1 MTFRHYPNGS
11 AGAIGAAI
19 RQARRHL
26 CARLADTADS
36 SCTPDDCFVRA
47 FPAVVTAVEVGF
59 RHEENVMESLDYG
72 RLHEHRAENATIL
85 AALHR
90 AMPLVEDGD
99 IALGRQLVAA
109 LLDLLS
115 LHRLST
121 DLALATAPRAPAGR
135 TSGRVPRIL
144 LHGAGYAASRNRR
157 PAR

>member
-1 MTFRHYPNGS
+1 MTFRHFPGGS

-19 RQARRHL
+19 RHARRHL
-26 CARLADTADS
+26 CARLAEIGDIAR
-36 SCTPDDCFVRA
+36 TPDDCFVRE

-59 RHEENVMESLDYG
+59 RHEERVMESLDYA

-99 IALGRQLVAA
+99 VVLGRQLVAA

-121 DLALATAPRAPAGR
+121 DLALAIAPQPPAGR
-135 TSGRVPRIL
+135 PGGRVPRTL
-144 LHGAGYAASRNRR
+144 LHGTPHPG
-157 PAR
+157 ARTRLH

>member
-47 FPAVVTAVEVGF
+47 FPSVVTAVEVGF
-59 RHEENVMESLDYG
+59 RHEESVMESLDYR
-72 RLHEHRAENATIL
+72 RLHEHRADNATIL

-121 DLALATAPRAPAGR
+121 DLALATAPRSPAGR
-135 TSGRVPRIL
+135 PGGRVPRIL
-144 LHGAGYAASRNRR
+144 LHGGGHPGGRSR
-157 PAR
+157 PH

>member
-1 MTFRHYPNGS
+1 MSFRHYPKGS

-26 CARLADTADS
+26 CARLAATADS

-47 FPAVVTAVEVGF
+47 FPSVVTAVEVGF
-59 RHEENVMESLDYG
+59 RHEEMIMESLDYQ
-72 RLHEHRAENATIL
+72 RLHAHRAENATIL

-99 IALGRQLVAA
+99 VTLGRQLVAA

-121 DLALATAPRAPAGR
+121 DLVLATASRAPAGR
-135 TSGRVPRIL
+135 PGAHVARGLLRGSAHSGPR
-144 LHGAGYAASRNRR
+144 SR
-157 PAR
+157 PH

>member
-1 MTFRHYPNGS
+1 MTFHHYPGGS

-19 RQARRHL
+19 RHARRHL

-36 SCTPDDCFVRA
+36 TCTPDDCFVHA

-59 RHEENVMESLDYG
+59 RHEERVMESLDYE

-99 IALGRQLVAA
+99 VTLGRQLVAA

-115 LHRLST
+115 LHRIST
-121 DLALATAPRAPAGR
+121 DLALATAPHAPSGR
-135 TSGRVPRIL
+135 PGGRVPRIL
-144 LHGAGYAASRNRR
+144 LHGGGHAGWRSRQH
-157 PAR
+157 

>member
-11 AGAIGAAI
+11 AGAVGAAI

-26 CARLADTADS
+26 CARLAHTADAG
-36 SCTPDDCFVRA
+36 CTPDDCFVRT
-47 FPAVVTAVEVGF
+47 FPSVVTAVEVGF
-59 RHEENVMESLDYG
+59 RHEETVMESLDYE

-90 AMPLVEDGD
+90 ALPLVEDGD
-99 IALGRQLVAA
+99 VTLGRQLVAA

-121 DLALATAPRAPAGR
+121 DLVLATTPRTPAGR
-135 TSGRVPRIL
+135 PGGHVPRIL
-144 LHGAGYAASRNRR
+144 LRGGAHAGSRSRQH
-157 PAR
+157 

>member
-26 CARLADTADS
+26 CAGLADMADS

-47 FPAVVTAVEVGF
+47 FPSVVAAVEVGF
-59 RHEENVMESLDYG
+59 RHEEMVMESLDYE
-72 RLHEHRAENATIL
+72 RLHAHRAENATIL

-90 AMPLVEDGD
+90 ALPLVEDGD
-99 IALGRQLVAA
+99 VMLGRQLVAA

-121 DLALATAPRAPAGR
+121 DLALATAPRAPVGR
-135 TSGRVPRIL
+135 SGGHVPRIL
-144 LHGAGYAASRNRR
+144 LRGGAHAGPRSRQR
-157 PAR
+157 

>member
-1 MTFRHYPNGS
+1 MTFRHYPGGS

-19 RQARRHL
+19 RHARRHL
-26 CARLADTADS
+26 CARLAHTADGAH
-36 SCTPDDCFVRA
+36 TPDDCFVRE
-47 FPAVVTAVEVGF
+47 FPAVVTAVEAGF
-59 RHEENVMESLDYG
+59 RHEELVMESLDYE
-72 RLHEHRAENATIL
+72 RLHEHRAENAVIL

-121 DLALATAPRAPAGR
+121 DLALATAARPPAGR
-135 TSGRVPRIL
+135 AGGRVPRML
-144 LHGAGYAASRNRR
+144 LHGPAHGGHRSRMH
-157 PAR
+157 

>member
-19 RQARRHL
+19 RQSRRRL

-47 FPAVVTAVEVGF
+47 FPSVVNAVEVRF
-59 RHEENVMESLDYG
+59 RHEERIMESLDYR
-72 RLHEHRAENATIL
+72 RLHEHRAENAIIL

-99 IALGRQLVAA
+99 VALGRQLVAA

-121 DLALATAPRAPAGR
+121 DLALATAPQAQAGR
-135 TSGRVPRIL
+135 PGARAPRIL
-144 LHGAGYAASRNRR
+144 LHGAGHPAGRHRR
-157 PAR
+157 LTR